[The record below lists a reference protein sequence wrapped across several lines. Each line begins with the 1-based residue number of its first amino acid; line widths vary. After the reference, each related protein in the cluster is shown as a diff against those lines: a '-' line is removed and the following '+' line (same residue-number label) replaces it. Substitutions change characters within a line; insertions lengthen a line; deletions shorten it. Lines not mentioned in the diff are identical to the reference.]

1 MTRASKP
8 SDLRKPS
15 GLKRGIRI
23 GIVDSGFLAPQ
34 GNHVTD
40 SAAFVIRDQALWQ
53 EEVVSDQLGHGSR
66 VLEVIRHQVPMASFY
81 CAQVFQQSF
90 STTTLQLSAAIDW
103 LVEQEVDLINL
114 SLGVRQDK
122 PELADSVLK
131 ALRSGVLLT
140 AANPAQGAAVYPAAY
155 PGVFRMTGDAR
166 CESHEWSYLETAQ
179 GDFGGHVK
187 SLDGQQSG
195 ASMGTAWM
203 TGHIGQLMVNRPEA
217 ISRLRPSQVREL
229 LRENAAYLGP
239 ERKTEQGL

>member
-1 MTRASKP
+1 MARPSIKP
-8 SDLRKPS
+8 
-15 GLKRGIRI
+15 GVKRGIRV
-23 GIVDSGFLAPQ
+23 GIIDSGFLMHQAA
-34 GNHVTD
+34 HVAE
-40 SAAFVIRDQALWQ
+40 SAAFVIRDQALWR
-53 EEVVSDQLGHGSR
+53 EETMPDQLGHGSR
-66 VLEVIRHQVPMASFY
+66 VLAVIRHQVPMASFY

-122 PELADSVLK
+122 SELENSVLS
-131 ALRSGVLLT
+131 ALRSGVLLA

-166 CESHEWSYLETAQ
+166 CQRHEWSYLETAQ

-203 TGHIGQLMVNRPEA
+203 TGHIAHLIATRPEDT
-217 ISRLRPSQVREL
+217 SRLRPSQVREL
-229 LRENAAYLGP
+229 LRESAAYKGL
-239 ERKTEQGL
+239 ERKTEEGL